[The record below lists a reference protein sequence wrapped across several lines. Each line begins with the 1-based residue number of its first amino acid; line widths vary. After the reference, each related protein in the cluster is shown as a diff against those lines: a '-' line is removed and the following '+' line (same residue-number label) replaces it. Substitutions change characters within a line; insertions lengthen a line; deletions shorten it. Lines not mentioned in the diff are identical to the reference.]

1 MSRRDLERRKF
12 RQALVPGLI
21 VSVAVHAV
29 VLGLGA
35 FGVPGAEARDRA
47 DRERP
52 DRWDE
57 SSIRMVAVRAAPSR
71 ARDGGAGEPDPAA
84 GSPSEAVA
92 RATVDAPPARAPS
105 PAPTLAAEPVAVPV
119 VAVPLR
125 TERRERRLTATELA
139 GMFPDGAQMPRA
151 ASRAARAV
159 SGEHRD
165 VGDRF
170 RALGGTRRAGPRG
183 EGCTVGP
190 GAIIDRRFPRGI
202 TIGGG

>member
-1 MSRRDLERRKF
+1 MSRRDLEKRKF
-12 RQALVPGLI
+12 REALVPGLI

-35 FGVPGAEARDRA
+35 FGVPAPETRDRA
-47 DRERP
+47 EEERL
-52 DRWDE
+52 DRWE
-57 SSIRMVAVRAAPSR
+57 ENSIRMVAVRAASSR
-71 ARDGGAGEPDPAA
+71 ARDGGAREPAPAA
-84 GSPSEAVA
+84 GSPSETVA
-92 RATVDAPPARAPS
+92 RITVDASPARPSAPATS
-105 PAPTLAAEPVAVPV
+105 LATEPVAAPV

-125 TERRERRLTATELA
+125 PERRERRLSATELA
-139 GMFPDGAQMPRA
+139 GMFPDGGQMPRA
-151 ASRAARAV
+151 TSRAAREV

-183 EGCTVGP
+183 GGCTVGP

>member
-1 MSRRDLERRKF
+1 MSRRDLEKRKF
-12 RQALVPGLI
+12 REALVPGLI

-29 VLGLGA
+29 VLGVGA
-35 FGVPGAEARDRA
+35 LGVPVPETPDRA
-47 DRERP
+47 GEERL
-52 DRWDE
+52 DRWE
-57 SSIRMVAVRAAPSR
+57 ENSIRAVAVRGGS
-71 ARDGGAGEPDPAA
+71 ARSPAGGAARPAA
-84 GSPSEAVA
+84 AMSSPSEAVA
-92 RATVDAPPARAPS
+92 RATVDASPVRATD
-105 PAPTLAAEPVAVPV
+105 PAPTLATEPVAAPV

-125 TERRERRLTATELA
+125 SERRERRLSATELA
-139 GMFPDGAQMPRA
+139 GMFPDGGQMPRA

-170 RALGGTRRAGPRG
+170 RALGGARRSGPRG
-183 EGCTVGP
+183 DGCTVGP